1 MESPN
6 RCQLSLPSLMQSTP
20 TLVQFLD
27 TKNVSTTHFM
37 IGVNILAYP
46 SQFLS
51 AFDAGNDIAVHTWTH
66 PYMTTLSNVDVV
78 GQVSR
83 P

>member
-1 MESPN
+1 
-6 RCQLSLPSLMQSTP
+6 MQTTP

-27 TKNVSTTHFM
+27 TNNVSTTHFM

-51 AFDAGNDIAVHTWTH
+51 AFDSGNDIAVHTWTH
-66 PYMTTLSNVDVV
+66 PYMTTLSNINVV
-78 GQVSR
+78 AQVSR
-83 P
+83 M